1 MNARK
6 LKGMMPFSVRPKGNA
21 PPKKVGLFLSFQFL
35 IFLSAQSI
43 VSDSERESFEN
54 KQFAKELFLI
64 RFIFSL
70 KMRKN
75 NYICQLIAGNA
86 QGRGVSPCCLRF
98 FE

>member
-1 MNARK
+1 
-6 LKGMMPFSVRPKGNA
+6 MPHPKRWGFFYRFNFS
-21 PPKKVGLFLSFQFL
+21 F
-35 IFLSAQSI
+35 FLSAQSI

-54 KQFAKELFLI
+54 KQFAKDLFLI